1 VNRMKRIGL
10 IVSFFI
16 VSASVV
22 HGESFDNFDQAF
34 QVPERVTRLSIT
46 RGEMKHLPPQLG
58 TLIHL
63 KELNISCLENL
74 EDLPKEIG
82 NLKELEKLIID
93 NGNGCQMNVS
103 IPESI
108 GSLKNL
114 KVLRLYGALDPRG
127 IDPQKSAAQSQF
139 KALPKTIAKLQN
151 LEELGLGRNGIK
163 TVPPQIASLRN
174 LKKLGLDYN
183 DIHELPPFIG
193 DLKNLKELS
202 VRSNGGIRLPRSLI
216 HLKGLKVFMGNNFL
230 KLKDQKLL
238 RHRFPE
244 VIFSFE
250 NEYDDS
256 AANEEAQK

>member
-1 VNRMKRIGL
+1 MKRIGL
-10 IVSFFI
+10 IVSLFI

-22 HGESFDNFDQAF
+22 YGESFDNFGQAF
-34 QVPERVTRLSIT
+34 QVPERVMRLSIT
-46 RGEMKHLPPQLG
+46 KNNPEMKLLPPKLG

-82 NLKELEKLIID
+82 SLKELEKLIID

-108 GSLKNL
+108 ASLENL
-114 KVLRLYGALDPRG
+114 KVLRLYGTVDPRG
-127 IDPQKSAAQSQF
+127 IDPQKSPAQSQF
-139 KALPKTIAKLQN
+139 KALPKGIVKLQN
-151 LEELGLGRNGIK
+151 LEELDLRRNGIK

-183 DIHELPPFIG
+183 DIHELVLLIG

-202 VRSNGGIRLPRSLI
+202 VRSNGGIRLPPSLI
-216 HLKGLKVFMGNNFL
+216 HLKGLKVLMGNNFL

-238 RHRFPE
+238 RHRFPDA
-244 VIFSFE
+244 IFSFE

-256 AANEEAQK
+256 AANEEAPK